1 MKTFPASVLKVLIW
15 VLATTT
21 KICSIDR
28 SSLAHAKP
36 STQTMC
42 PPTHELIIFQS
53 GNRDTYVNEW
63 NTHDRYT
70 HNPERKYQ
78 QCMRYKQTH
87 KHTIVIRKFNYEQRI
102 KFLDIGQLSLHT

>member
-42 PPTHELIIFQS
+42 PPTHELIIFKS

-63 NTHDRYT
+63 MNEWMKDTHTHDTAT
-70 HNPERKYQ
+70 HTIPKESISSISS
-78 QCMRYKQTH
+78 MRYKQTN
-87 KHTIVIRKFNYEQRI
+87 KQTN
-102 KFLDIGQLSLHT
+102 T